1 MSIKYQDMSFKY
13 QGMSFKYQDVILN
26 PLPFLAKIGLNT
38 YNRNEVGHNCRSF
51 TYCGITTD
59 MHVRTLD
66 YKRDRMENPERSK
79 SEEME
84 G

>member
-1 MSIKYQDMSFKY
+1 MSIKYQDVSI
-13 QGMSFKYQDVILN
+13 KYQDVILHA
-26 PLPFLAKIGLNT
+26 LPFLAKIGLNT

-59 MHVRTLD
+59 MQGRTID
-66 YKRDRMENPERSK
+66 YKRDRMETPERSK